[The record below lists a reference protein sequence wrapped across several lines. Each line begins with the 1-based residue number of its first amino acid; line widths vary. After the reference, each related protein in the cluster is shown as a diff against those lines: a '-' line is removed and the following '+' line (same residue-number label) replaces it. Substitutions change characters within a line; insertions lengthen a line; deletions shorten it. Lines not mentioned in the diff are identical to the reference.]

1 MEAETQDLNHSSHL
15 EQEGEQQRDRAQRN
29 SGLKLAEVEMEEG
42 LGMAVVVVAE
52 DLDQSTAPLRDGGH
66 EVVIDAAAMADV
78 QALGPGTASS
88 AAPVWG
94 WEHGVEVE

>member
-1 MEAETQDLNHSSHL
+1 MEAETQDLSHSSHL

-29 SGLKLAEVEMEEG
+29 SGLKLAEVEMEG
-42 LGMAVVVVAE
+42 LGMAEAVVAE